1 MEAKMQKIDTNV
13 VELEIKVE
21 AKKFDEALEKAFRK
35 NAKNFNIPGF
45 RKGKV
50 TLSVVKKFYG
60 IEVLYND
67 AIEICIDGSYS
78 EALAANEVNPV
89 DYPAVEVVEV
99 GEGKDLVYKAKVT
112 VMPEVKLGDYKGV
125 EVEAPKK
132 ENIENM
138 VERELKNL
146 QEKNSRVEEKTEGT
160 VEKSNIAVIDF
171 KGFIDGVAFEG
182 GEGND
187 YPLEIGSGSFIGD
200 FEDQLVGLAK
210 GEKKDV
216 VVTFPAEYG
225 KEELNGKEAK
235 FEVTVNRIDV
245 KEVPALDDEFASE
258 ASEFET
264 LADLKADLTK
274 KAEEMSASRVDSEI
288 KEAIINKVVDNATID
303 MPAVMVEKETDV
315 MIKNLEQR
323 LVQQGL
329 NLAQYYELTGSSE
342 DKMRE
347 YMKENAERKVKTD
360 LVLSEITKVEKV
372 EVSEDELKEKA
383 LEVAKMYAA
392 EADKIAEMLMATQ
405 KAALEADLLRSKTV
419 DLLVDAAKV
428 VEK

>member
-21 AKKFDEALEKAFRK
+21 AKKFDEALQKAFRK

-50 TLSVVKKFYG
+50 TLNVVKKFYG
-60 IEVLYND
+60 VEVLYND

-78 EALAANEVNPV
+78 EALAANDVNPV

-146 QEKNSRVEEKTEGT
+146 QEKNSRVEEKIEGT
-160 VEKSNIAVIDF
+160 VEKGNIAVIDF

-210 GEKKDV
+210 DGKKDV
-216 VVTFPAEYG
+216 IVTFPAEYG

-264 LADLKADLTK
+264 LAELKADLTK
-274 KAEEMSASRVDSEI
+274 KAEEMSNSRIESEI
-288 KEAIINKVVDNATID
+288 KEAVINKVVDNATID

-315 MIKNLEQR
+315 MIQNLEQR

-342 DKMRE
+342 NKMRE

-360 LVLSEITKVEKV
+360 LVLSEITKVENI
-372 EVSEDELKEKA
+372 EVSEEELKEKA

-405 KAALEADLLRSKTV
+405 RAALEADLLRSKTV
-419 DLLVDAAKV
+419 DLLVDSAKV

>member
-21 AKKFDEALEKAFRK
+21 AKKFDEALQKAFRK

-50 TLSVVKKFYG
+50 TLNVVKKFYG
-60 IEVLYND
+60 VEVLYND

-78 EALAANEVNPV
+78 EALAANDVNPV

-146 QEKNSRVEEKTEGT
+146 QEKNSRVEEKVEGT
-160 VEKSNIAVIDF
+160 VEKGNIAVIDF

-210 GEKKDV
+210 DGKKEV

-264 LADLKADLTK
+264 LAELKADLTK
-274 KAEEMSASRVDSEI
+274 KAEEMSNSRIESEI

-315 MIKNLEQR
+315 MIQNLEQR

-360 LVLSEITKVEKV
+360 LVLSEITKVENV
-372 EVSEDELKEKA
+372 EVSEEELKEKA

-405 KAALEADLLRSKTV
+405 RAALEADLLRSKTV
-419 DLLVDAAKV
+419 DLLVDSAKV

>member
-21 AKKFDEALEKAFRK
+21 AKKFDEALQKAFRK

-50 TLSVVKKFYG
+50 TLNVVKKFYG
-60 IEVLYND
+60 VEVLYND

-78 EALAANEVNPV
+78 EALAANDVNPV

-146 QEKNSRVEEKTEGT
+146 QEKNSRVEEKIEGT
-160 VEKSNIAVIDF
+160 VEKGNIAVIDF

-200 FEDQLVGLAK
+200 FEDQLVGVAK
-210 GEKKDV
+210 DGKKDV
-216 VVTFPAEYG
+216 IVTFPAEYG

-264 LADLKADLTK
+264 LAELKADLTK
-274 KAEEMSASRVDSEI
+274 KAEEMSNSRIESEI
-288 KEAIINKVVDNATID
+288 KEAVINKVVDNATID

-315 MIKNLEQR
+315 MIQNLEQR

-360 LVLSEITKVEKV
+360 LVLSEITKVENI
-372 EVSEDELKEKA
+372 EVSEEELKEKA

-405 KAALEADLLRSKTV
+405 RAALEADLLRSKTV
-419 DLLVDAAKV
+419 DLLVDSAKV